1 MWNVEFDCV
10 EKPAEYDGSLN
21 AKYENAVAVFSVDCR
36 MDYFLNNDLFVYME
50 LSAFFSCFFFNQA
63 LDFSDDE
70 KEREA
75 KQKKKKPQSQGRKK
89 VKTDTNASSEWIL

>member
-1 MWNVEFDCV
+1 MHC
-10 EKPAEYDGSLN
+10 
-21 AKYENAVAVFSVDCR
+21 
-36 MDYFLNNDLFVYME
+36 FLDNDLLLELKFSAVCVYGFVLLFYFCV
-50 LSAFFSCFFFNQA
+50 LNQA

-89 VKTDTNASSEWIL
+89 LKSETNASSE

>member
-1 MWNVEFDCV
+1 MIYLYIWNYLHF
-10 EKPAEYDGSLN
+10 
-21 AKYENAVAVFSVDCR
+21 
-36 MDYFLNNDLFVYME
+36 FLL
-50 LSAFFSCFFFNQA
+50 FFNQA